1 MGKFKFKSY
10 CWNLGT
16 TSFRTENF
24 NRTIELQLD
33 LLDRFW
39 KLPQNRNGNWS
50 EKKIQESYY
59 DFLKENSFI
68 KGDAV
73 RKDKDAREKV
83 SGLYEIGLINKD
95 RKLTNA
101 GIKALRISQ
110 KGDFSKD
117 NKLQIS
123 KDSFLYLKQLLKT
136 SSSIDSEIVRPLIVT
151 LYILSN
157 HGFLN
162 YDEFTYLLP
171 LCTNKDYTQLI
182 SHSISS
188 LRSNKIGIDEIIIDR
203 LLSMQNY
210 REALEWFLSL
220 SSVGV
225 DDILEI
231 GMNRKSSQYDIPYY
245 EVYLALKN
253 VFLDNNKDE
262 NSLLSLFMAIK
273 KLKLKTWWNNFIFV
287 NNTSEKKIKRELE
300 GVLVANIFSAVTD
313 EIEFRV
319 VFFKTMHLF
328 KVKSTLKDYFDL
340 NCRYFGLSDILLFR
354 DSKVELDIIPK
365 HFFNSIIHELYSEAY
380 LPSNVLESDCKL
392 HEISP
397 ALKLDD
403 NTIINSINSEFGL
416 NISNLVEA
424 MDEYDKQRYIRFNKL
439 IDEKFSDKK
448 LIELL
453 EQFENRDDSN
463 IREYITNNADIPTI
477 FEYVLGIVWYKISER
492 KGKILDYMKLS
503 LDADFFPKSHA
514 AGGEADIVYVYNETI
529 HYPKHTLLLEA
540 TLTDKTNQRRMELEP
555 VSRHLGQHLLKT
567 DNNNSYC
574 VFVTTHL
581 DINVISD
588 FRSRK
593 ILPYYDTNNSSK
605 RIKGMKITTLEIKE
619 LKSIITS
626 NKKYSELYSIF
637 DKAYKADLHDLE
649 ADEWYQKY
657 IVEKL

>member
-1 MGKFKFKSY
+1 
-10 CWNLGT
+10 
-16 TSFRTENF
+16 
-24 NRTIELQLD
+24 
-33 LLDRFW
+33 
-39 KLPQNRNGNWS
+39 
-50 EKKIQESYY
+50 
-59 DFLKENSFI
+59 
-68 KGDAV
+68 
-73 RKDKDAREKV
+73 
-83 SGLYEIGLINKD
+83 
-95 RKLTNA
+95 
-101 GIKALRISQ
+101 
-110 KGDFSKD
+110 
-117 NKLQIS
+117 
-123 KDSFLYLKQLLKT
+123 
-136 SSSIDSEIVRPLIVT
+136 
-151 LYILSN
+151 
-157 HGFLN
+157 
-162 YDEFTYLLP
+162 
-171 LCTNKDYTQLI
+171 
-182 SHSISS
+182 
-188 LRSNKIGIDEIIIDR
+188 
-203 LLSMQNY
+203 MQNY

-328 KVKSTLKDYFDL
+328 KAKSTLKDYFDL
-340 NCRYFGLSDILLFR
+340 NRRYFGLSDILLFR

-439 IDEKFSDKK
+439 IDEKFSDRK

-574 VFVTTHL
+574 IFVTTHL

-593 ILPYYDTNNSSK
+593 ILP
-605 RIKGMKITTLEIKE
+605 
-619 LKSIITS
+619 
-626 NKKYSELYSIF
+626 
-637 DKAYKADLHDLE
+637 
-649 ADEWYQKY
+649 
-657 IVEKL
+657 

>member
-1 MGKFKFKSY
+1 M
-10 CWNLGT
+10 
-16 TSFRTENF
+16 
-24 NRTIELQLD
+24 
-33 LLDRFW
+33 
-39 KLPQNRNGNWS
+39 
-50 EKKIQESYY
+50 
-59 DFLKENSFI
+59 
-68 KGDAV
+68 

-83 SGLYEIGLINKD
+83 SRLYEIGLINKD

-328 KVKSTLKDYFDL
+328 KAKSTLKDYFDL
-340 NCRYFGLSDILLFR
+340 NRRYFGLSDILLFR